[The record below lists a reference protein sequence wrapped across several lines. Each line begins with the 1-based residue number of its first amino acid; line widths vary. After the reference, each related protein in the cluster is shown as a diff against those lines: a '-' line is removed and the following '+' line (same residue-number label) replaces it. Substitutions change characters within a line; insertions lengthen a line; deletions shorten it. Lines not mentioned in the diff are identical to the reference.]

1 MLSKLGTAFAFLA
14 VAGIT
19 LVQPGQVS
27 VASAGEQ
34 PNILVMG
41 EDADRDTIPR
51 HSRVFNRV
59 LNALIS
65 ELQMK
70 GFKVYDETAAGMN
83 ITNPGRV
90 RRTDAELF
98 TVARRIK
105 TPPIDVVTSFQIY
118 ANAERNP
125 YSDIMDLRIRVSGRM
140 LNVATSQRLGNYE
153 VSFGPGDLAPL
164 PVRCGRD
171 CILENVGK
179 QAKEIAHE
187 VGAALA
193 MKLDGLS
200 PARPGSTAA
209 GGAGGMTGMSGTGN
223 AMPPAT
229 PPATR
234 AGCTGLT
241 TAFRITFRNFLPR
254 EVSEI
259 ESHLVAFKGYD
270 HMRPV
275 KSGARVIEFWY
286 ESCSDIMR
294 LNRNLRQMLS
304 FMGLQGQVSQRG
316 NNFVITKIPAPVTR

>member
-1 MLSKLGTAFAFLA
+1 MLTKLGAAFAFAAIAGLGLIQPLQTTVA
-14 VAGIT
+14 V
-19 LVQPGQVS
+19 
-27 VASAGEQ
+27 AGEQ

-118 ANAERNP
+118 ANAEKNP

-164 PVRCGRD
+164 PVKCGKD

-209 GGAGGMTGMSGTGN
+209 GGSGGGVVVPVP
-223 AMPPAT
+223 AQPQPPVM
-229 PPATR
+229 R
-234 AGCTGLT
+234 SGCTGLT
-241 TAFRITFRNFLPR
+241 TAYRITFQSFLPR

-275 KSGARVIEFWY
+275 KSGARIIEFWY

-316 NNFVITKIPAPVTR
+316 NNFVVTKIPAPVTR